1 MSEIHTNVDAAEI
14 AKFDEMAHRWWD
26 PEGECRPLHEINPL
40 RLDYIDERTGGLQ
53 DQKVLD
59 VGCGGGLLSEAM
71 ARRGARV
78 MGIDMGENAL
88 GVARLHL
95 LESGLEVD
103 YRQSSA
109 EALAAEMPGQF
120 DVVTCME
127 MLEHVPDPGSVLDAC
142 ARLLKPGGHLC
153 VATLNRTPKSFA
165 MAILGAEYL
174 MRMLPPGTHEYAR
187 FIRPS
192 EMEAWMRQAGL
203 SMRNLTG
210 MHYDLLNRSYRL
222 GPGVDVNYLA
232 HAVREA

>member
-103 YRQSSA
+103 YRQTSA

-142 ARLLKPGGHLC
+142 ARLLKPGAHLC

-232 HAVREA
+232 HAMREA